1 MSEFQ
6 ENEELTN
13 SFEEQSLKNTKDLLA
28 LNDCNNKIIN
38 NLYQNSEE
46 ELDYNLSK
54 TINSNDANDN
64 RQDFEK
70 NKKLINIEE
79 NNNKNELEKN
89 NTLSYSSGRNSKDPF
104 ELKEENQHNN
114 NLKNITIENNNK
126 NENENDKNYIESII
140 PNKSIDIKDNTNN
153 LKDENIIEIYNIN
166 NKRKTFFNYDED
178 FEAQEKKFIENNNIN
193 KESNNNESIKKDK
206 LKPES
211 NIIINFNKNYSFGNR
226 DLNENESQT
235 AHFHKDTI
243 IHKEEKEFQE
253 INNIPIKNKH
263 KILLTKPK
271 NNLINSKDYFFNYRN
286 DEIFNKINILGTKM
300 EEKNMKIA
308 NKIWTIH

>member
-1 MSEFQ
+1 MMEAIIGK
-6 ENEELTN
+6 T
-13 SFEEQSLKNTKDLLA
+13 LK
-28 LNDCNNKIIN
+28 
-38 NLYQNSEE
+38 
-46 ELDYNLSK
+46 
-54 TINSNDANDN
+54 
-64 RQDFEK
+64 K

-79 NNNKNELEKN
+79 NNNKNELEKD
-89 NTLSYSSGRNSKDPF
+89 NTLSYSSGINSKDHF
-104 ELKEENQHNN
+104 ELKAENQNNN
-114 NLKNITIENNNK
+114 NLKNITIDNNNK
-126 NENENDKNYIESII
+126 NEIKTDKNYIESII

-153 LKDENIIEIYNIN
+153 LKDENIIEKDNIN

-193 KESNNNESIKKDK
+193 EESNNNESIKKDK
-206 LKPES
+206 SKPES

-226 DLNENESQT
+226 DLNENESQI
-235 AHFHKDTI
+235 AYFHKDTI
-243 IHKEEKEFQE
+243 IHKEEKE
-253 INNIPIKNKH
+253 IKDIPIKNKH